1 MNRLDYSKDLNS
13 FSYSYN
19 KKDIAIFELN
29 DESQK
34 RILLSRLYYALYH
47 RVLAELTKIKE
58 LTGPG
63 GHKAVIDAL
72 EKQAREGEHYRRLY
86 LHYKDLKELREW
98 ADYKIDENLSSDTSF
113 SVLFQKTFSFINSER
128 LIA

>member
-1 MNRLDYSKDLNS
+1 MNRLDYSKDLNT

-47 RVLAELTKIKE
+47 RVLTELTKIKE

-98 ADYKIDENLSSDTSF
+98 ADYKIDEDLNSATSF
-113 SVLFQKTFSFINSER
+113 SVLFQKTFSFINSQK